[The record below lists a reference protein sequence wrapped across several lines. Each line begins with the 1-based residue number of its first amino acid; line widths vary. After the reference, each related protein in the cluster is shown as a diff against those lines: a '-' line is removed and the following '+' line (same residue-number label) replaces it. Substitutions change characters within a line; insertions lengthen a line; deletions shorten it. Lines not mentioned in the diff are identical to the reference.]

1 MKAAPFSII
10 YEDRRILAVNKAP
23 GLAVGAD
30 RWDESKERLDGLLAA
45 RYPGVFTVHRIDR
58 DTSGL
63 VIFAR
68 DAETHRELSAAFESR
83 RVKKQ
88 YTAVVHGRPLWTE
101 TECRLPLVPDG
112 DKQHRTI
119 IDKYRGKPSIT
130 RFRFLLSAGSYSVL
144 EVFPETGRTHQIR
157 VHCASLGHPVV
168 CDPLY
173 SAGNRTGRHGPEG
186 IFLSSFKKGWRGD
199 PLEEKP
205 LLNRLGLHAAR
216 LELPDY
222 RTGET
227 GSLVLEAPLPRD
239 MGALIKQLEKCSPAL
254 TVPF

>member
-1 MKAAPFSII
+1 MKAVPFSII

-23 GLAVGAD
+23 GLALGAD
-30 RWDESKERLDGLLAA
+30 RWDESRERLDRLLAA
-45 RYPGVFTVHRIDR
+45 RCPGILTVHRIDR

-63 VIFAR
+63 VIFAK
-68 DAETHRELSAAFESR
+68 DAATHRELSAAFESR
-83 RVKKQ
+83 RVKKR
-88 YTAVVHGRPLWTE
+88 YAAVVHGRPLWTE
-101 TECRLPLVPDG
+101 TECSLPLVPDG

-119 IDKYRGKPSIT
+119 VDKYRGKPSVT
-130 RFRFLLSAGSYSVL
+130 RFRLLLSTGNYSVL

-173 SAGNRTGRHGPEG
+173 SAGGRTGRRGSEG

-205 LLNRLGLHAAR
+205 LLARLGLHAGR

-222 RTGET
+222 RPGEA
-227 GSLVLEAPLPRD
+227 GAGGFVLEAPMPRD
-239 MGALIKQLEKCSPAL
+239 MRALIKQMEKC
-254 TVPF
+254 V